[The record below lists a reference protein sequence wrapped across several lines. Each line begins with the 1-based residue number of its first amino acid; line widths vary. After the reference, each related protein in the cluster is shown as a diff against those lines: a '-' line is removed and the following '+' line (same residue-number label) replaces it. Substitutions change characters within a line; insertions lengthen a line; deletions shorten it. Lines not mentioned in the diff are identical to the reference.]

1 MTDSFNWRGE
11 EGRNIGAHDF
21 GGADYIRALRAE
33 VASGKSPSQARAE
46 VLGWLQNIND
56 LEGGWVHLWQ
66 GNKPGAGTPD
76 YPITLMD
83 RIIGAGSPHRDINTE
98 WREYTDNLN
107 VIEDSQNT
115 FTQADLLAT
124 RALSY
129 PDEQI
134 ASWVEQQEPGVV
146 PGGTDEGAGGVYHTL
161 LQDIRAA
168 YGDPRFDVGR
178 GNVHDFGH
186 LDYAHAL
193 SISGNPQQ
201 TRRDVLE
208 WLREQPHWLS
218 YNNRPGSPERSG
230 ELDEWSLTDRGG
242 GYGLFDRIEGLGHDV
257 GSGARDIGMD
267 WGDQTSDTFD
277 IDDLRATRATGFT
290 DLEISRWLR
299 PEGGESRYLSPTDRP
314 IDEGGSTE
322 GLYASLDIG
331 PQITRNTTTRSTERT
346 RSFGTPTPSS
356 GIDPRVLDRTPL
368 TIEPRQTFKPRSAIG
383 VSTAKRLSK
392 KYKQTTDL
400 ARKSL
405 NRS

>member
-1 MTDSFNWRGE
+1 MTDSFDWRSE

-146 PGGTDEGAGGVYHTL
+146 PGGTDEGAGGVDHTL
-161 LQDIRAA
+161 LQI
-168 YGDPRFDVGR
+168 
-178 GNVHDFGH
+178 
-186 LDYAHAL
+186 
-193 SISGNPQQ
+193 
-201 TRRDVLE
+201 
-208 WLREQPHWLS
+208 
-218 YNNRPGSPERSG
+218 
-230 ELDEWSLTDRGG
+230 
-242 GYGLFDRIEGLGHDV
+242 
-257 GSGARDIGMD
+257 
-267 WGDQTSDTFD
+267 
-277 IDDLRATRATGFT
+277 
-290 DLEISRWLR
+290 
-299 PEGGESRYLSPTDRP
+299 
-314 IDEGGSTE
+314 
-322 GLYASLDIG
+322 
-331 PQITRNTTTRSTERT
+331 
-346 RSFGTPTPSS
+346 
-356 GIDPRVLDRTPL
+356 
-368 TIEPRQTFKPRSAIG
+368 
-383 VSTAKRLSK
+383 
-392 KYKQTTDL
+392 
-400 ARKSL
+400 
-405 NRS
+405 